1 MRKLD
6 LDFQRKSLPLSGSG
20 VVLLVVALLLGGKLF
35 VDFRKMSAEVE
46 RGEAKLA
53 RLERMTGH
61 KAQHIDKKDKGDA
74 YLVETKRANEVI
86 SQLTLP
92 WDQLFAAVE
101 EAADKDVALL
111 AIQPDRRKG
120 VVMIGGEA
128 KNIAAMLDYMRRLG
142 EEKPLKG
149 VMLLSHQIQQNDPQK
164 PVRFN
169 LSAKWITE

>member
-1 MRKLD
+1 MRRLD
-6 LDFQRKSLPLSGSG
+6 LDFQRKSPPLSSSG
-20 VVLLVVALLLGGKLF
+20 VVLLLVALLLGGKLF
-35 VDFRKMSAEVE
+35 VDFREMSAEVE

-53 RLERMTGH
+53 RLERLTGH
-61 KAQHIDKKDKGDA
+61 KAPRIDKKDKGDA

-86 SQLTLP
+86 NQLTLP
-92 WDQLFAAVE
+92 WDQLFTAVE

-120 VVMIGGEA
+120 VVTIGGEA

-149 VMLLSHQIQQNDPQK
+149 VALLSHQIQQNDPQK

-169 LSAKWITE
+169 LSAKWITD